1 MQIDLTL
8 SIITSR
14 KVSQISILLDSLEFL
29 KFSFKKMI
37 IIYNSNVIAKGDFPK
52 NITRIENLELI
63 SYEGYGKQPAMRNLA
78 LSVCK
83 TPYIWFVDDDVRI
96 PKFTIKNLRN
106 LITLFDLSPELAF
119 ASGKIIEK
127 RKKNLKKIISKP
139 LIHPLFGLNFPFGV
153 NPEFLIRKGY
163 RHLNFNGRIFP
174 YISFPQGTSMLFRTS
189 CLKSIGG
196 FNNDLYS
203 GYASY
208 EDSEPG
214 LLLTKFNY
222 FGIYTD
228 LITVHHYK
236 LPRINSVGRESISS
250 KYYIGLVRNY
260 RRTLVFNEIPNKF
273 TFTIFYFS
281 HSFYIFIKVFNSL
294 FKSFTLS
301 NLTLTLDILIKLIVE
316 IFFGYLIDLY
326 KLISNNNYRSEFVK
340 KTKF

>member
-1 MQIDLTL
+1 VQLDLTL

-14 KVSQISILLDSLEFL
+14 KVSQINFLLDSLECL
-29 KFSFKKMI
+29 KFTVKKII
-37 IIYNSNVIAKGDFPK
+37 IIYSPNAILNEDFPE
-52 NITRIENLELI
+52 NIKRIENLELI
-63 SYEGYGKQPAMRNLA
+63 SYDGGGKQPAMRNLA
-78 LSVCK
+78 LSACK

-96 PKFTIKNLRN
+96 PNFTIKKLRK
-106 LITLFDLSPELAF
+106 LILLFDLSPELAF

-127 RKKNLKKIISKP
+127 RKKNLKKLISKP

-163 RHLNFNGRIFP
+163 RSLNFNDQIFP

-189 CLKSIGG
+189 SLKSIGG
-196 FNNDLYS
+196 FNVDLYS

-236 LPRINSVGRESISS
+236 LPRVNSVGRESISS
-250 KYYIGLVRNY
+250 KYLIGLVRNY
-260 RRTLVFNEIPNKF
+260 RRTLVFNKIPNKF
-273 TFTIFYFS
+273 SFTMFYFS
-281 HSFYIFIKVFNSL
+281 HSFYIFIKIFYSL
-294 FKSFTLS
+294 FQSFTFS
-301 NLTLTLDILIKLIVE
+301 KVIMIIDILLKLLVE

-326 KLISNNNYRSEFVK
+326 KLISKKNYRSEFVD
-340 KTKF
+340 KTKV